1 MQVLAQQ
8 EIEEVHSVQNPRE
21 ARSLILTPVFHIDGF
36 CRCLRRRHKKRF
48 QVIRFPASPTTGM
61 HGTELR
67 VQERRTFRLSAPLKP
82 FSPASGS
89 MLQDSPQPSSFSPQR
104 SRNLVTAFPSPRT
117 AATSLRPPFQG
128 QCSRP
133 ATSLPASP
141 LPCPFGPSA
150 PSPSPVRPGQW
161 QLLRVWPV
169 AVPLQ
174 DSTGRFPCLHS
185 PSGLLHPS
193 GSKCSAGSAARQLT
207 FRLRPISSRSPTP
220 VLFLGL
226 ASDHRSWSATFPET
240 DCSSNLLEPPSLCT
254 PAPGPVNAFV
264 NRKT

>member
-1 MQVLAQQ
+1 
-8 EIEEVHSVQNPRE
+8 
-21 ARSLILTPVFHIDGF
+21 
-36 CRCLRRRHKKRF
+36 
-48 QVIRFPASPTTGM
+48 M

-67 VQERRTFRLSAPLKP
+67 VQERCAFRLSAPPAL
-82 FSPASGS
+82 FSPAPGS
-89 MLQDSPQPSSFSPQR
+89 MLQDPPQPSTFSPQR
-104 SRNLVTAFPSPRT
+104 SRVLVTAFPSPRT
-117 AATSLRPPFQG
+117 AATSQRPPFQG
-128 QCSRP
+128 QRSRP
-133 ATSLPASP
+133 ATSLPASM

-150 PSPSPVRPGQW
+150 PSPPPVRPGQW
-161 QLLRVWPV
+161 QLLCVWPV

-193 GSKCSAGSAARQLT
+193 GSKCSADPATSQLA

-240 DCSSNLLEPPSLCT
+240 DCINLVVFQGPHRENSSSVGLH
-254 PAPGPVNAFV
+254 A
-264 NRKT
+264 